1 MKVRQIRRKKTKE
14 QKLREKE
21 QKYRRYHETLKF
33 NDDYKAKIAEA
44 TRKWQLTHIEKY
56 MLGRSRQAAKKL
68 NLPFNLEVEDI
79 VVPEMCP
86 ILNEP
91 LKIGTRYAPSIDRII
106 PSLGYVKGNV
116 WVISMKANAMKTDAT
131 KEELKLFARWIDENL
146 D

>member
-1 MKVRQIRRKKTKE
+1 
-14 QKLREKE
+14 
-21 QKYRRYHETLKF
+21 
-33 NDDYKAKIAEA
+33 
-44 TRKWQLTHIEKY
+44 